1 MVMLVNVSLF
11 SKNKIISFERE
22 TEMVDNKKDKLTKA
36 KSEIVKP
43 DNEIKNF
50 DIKRIAQQSQIH
62 QGLHRK
68 MPSRL
73 QKFSTLEKSLLI
85 S

>member
-1 MVMLVNVSLF
+1 MA
-11 SKNKIISFERE
+11 E
-22 TEMVDNKKDKLTKA
+22 NKKDKLTKA

-62 QGLHRK
+62 QSLHRK
-68 MPSRL
+68 RPVYACYGV
-73 QKFSTLEKSLLI
+73 KE
-85 S
+85 

>member
-1 MVMLVNVSLF
+1 
-11 SKNKIISFERE
+11 
-22 TEMVDNKKDKLTKA
+22 MVDNKKDMPVKA

-50 DIKRIAQQSQIH
+50 DIKRVTQQPQIH

-68 MPSRL
+68 RPIYACYGA
-73 QKFSTLEKSLLI
+73 KG
-85 S
+85 

>member
-1 MVMLVNVSLF
+1 MDIHSFIVF
-11 SKNKIISFERE
+11 QKQIISFERE
-22 TEMVDNKKDKLTKA
+22 TEMVDNKKDKPVKA

-62 QGLHRK
+62 QSLHRK
-68 MPSRL
+68 RPVYACYGA
-73 QKFSTLEKSLLI
+73 KG
-85 S
+85 

>member
-1 MVMLVNVSLF
+1 MA
-11 SKNKIISFERE
+11 
-22 TEMVDNKKDKLTKA
+22 DNKKDKPVKA

-68 MPSRL
+68 RPVHACYGV
-73 QKFSTLEKSLLI
+73 KG
-85 S
+85 

>member
-1 MVMLVNVSLF
+1 MA
-11 SKNKIISFERE
+11 
-22 TEMVDNKKDKLTKA
+22 DNKKDKLAKA

-50 DIKRIAQQSQIH
+50 DIKRVTQQPQIH

-68 MPSRL
+68 RPIYACYGA
-73 QKFSTLEKSLLI
+73 KG
-85 S
+85 

>member
-1 MVMLVNVSLF
+1 MA
-11 SKNKIISFERE
+11 E
-22 TEMVDNKKDKLTKA
+22 NKKDKPVKA

-50 DIKRIAQQSQIH
+50 DIKRITQQPQIH

-68 MPSRL
+68 RPIYACYEGVKL
-73 QKFSTLEKSLLI
+73 WG
-85 S
+85 